1 MAQIE
6 YDESGATFS
15 YFLLSAYAFL
25 LIPLT
30 YILWPRSK
38 AKQGIYHKNCCIV
51 SVRAYIDEE
60 DVVRVCQCEGCVLKL
75 HKKDTKKPH
84 EQLWRRLR

>member
-30 YILWPRSK
+30 YVLWPRSK
-38 AKQGIYHKNCCIV
+38 VKQGDDYENCCVV
-51 SVRAYIDEE
+51 SARVHVDEE
-60 DVVRVCQCEGCVLKL
+60 GVARVCHCEGCVRKL
-75 HKKDTKKPH
+75 HKKDTKKPR
-84 EQLWRRLR
+84 EQLWRRVR

>member
-38 AKQGIYHKNCCIV
+38 AKQGSDHDYHCIA
-51 SVRAYIDEE
+51 SVRVNVDEE
-60 DVVRVCQCEGCVLKL
+60 GVARVCQCEGCVLKL
-75 HKKDTKKPH
+75 HKKDTKKPR
-84 EQLWRRLR
+84 EKLWRRLR